1 MHRRLI
7 VYQDNI
13 TDELKQVFSATA
25 TIVDDETV
33 KDVIVVEDTHY
44 YEEEL
49 INYIDLYELLSNDFD
64 GEVTLYLEPF
74 TKTTFPFL
82 DDMKTFIKTLPHRM
96 YAFEDVIPYMV
107 LNNHPLQKK
116 VKSYIESTVKE
127 DVIDTVLAFIKNN
140 MNSSLSAK
148 RLYMHRNTLN
158 YRIDNFVEKVHINVK
173 DFKGAN
179 AMYMLYQ
186 YD

>member
-1 MHRRLI
+1 
-7 VYQDNI
+7 
-13 TDELKQVFSATA
+13 
-25 TIVDDETV
+25 
-33 KDVIVVEDTHY
+33 
-44 YEEEL
+44 
-49 INYIDLYELLSNDFD
+49 
-64 GEVTLYLEPF
+64 
-74 TKTTFPFL
+74 
-82 DDMKTFIKTLPHRM
+82 
-96 YAFEDVIPYMV
+96 
-107 LNNHPLQKK
+107 
-116 VKSYIESTVKE
+116 VKE